1 METPFIPLHPMI
13 HLRILNS
20 ILLVA
25 ILALPI
31 GAFARP
37 SFRTIRN
44 EGTEQ
49 LNAEK
54 QAKRQYLGDVHKT
67 QYKRRDH
74 PRGGM
79 SAEIPKDW
87 ELYIPGKYWTL

>member
-31 GAFARP
+31 G
-37 SFRTIRN
+37 
-44 EGTEQ
+44 
-49 LNAEK
+49 
-54 QAKRQYLGDVHKT
+54 
-67 QYKRRDH
+67 
-74 PRGGM
+74 
-79 SAEIPKDW
+79 
-87 ELYIPGKYWTL
+87 